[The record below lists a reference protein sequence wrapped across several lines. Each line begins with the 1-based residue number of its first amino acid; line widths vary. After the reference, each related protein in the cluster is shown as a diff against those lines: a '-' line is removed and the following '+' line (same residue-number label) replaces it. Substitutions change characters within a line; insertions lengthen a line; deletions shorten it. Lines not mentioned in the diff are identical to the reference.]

1 MKVQDVKKECL
12 ATTGLSVE
20 FSNSEVGSLSNLLWN
35 VSRAVEDS
43 VERAHQMAVTQQQQF
58 EEDGPIPAFIDLKS
72 LKRVEWLLI
81 QLTRRDMSG
90 LFDYA
95 DSDYRTDCNHINNI
109 PAVKQ

>member
-43 VERAHQMAVTQQQQF
+43 VERAHQMAATQQQQF
-58 EEDGPIPAFIDLKS
+58 EEGGPIPASIDLKS

-95 DSDYRTDCNHINNI
+95 DSDYRADCNHINNI
-109 PAVKQ
+109 PAIKQ

>member
-20 FSNSEVGSLSNLLWN
+20 FSNSEVGSLSSLLWN

-43 VERAHQMAVTQQQQF
+43 VERAHQMAATQQQQF
-58 EEDGPIPAFIDLKS
+58 EEDGPIPASIDLKS

-95 DSDYRTDCNHINNI
+95 DSDYRADCNHINNI

>member
-20 FSNSEVGSLSNLLWN
+20 FSNSEVGSLSSLLWN

-43 VERAHQMAVTQQQQF
+43 VERAHQMAATQQQQF
-58 EEDGPIPAFIDLKS
+58 KEGEQIPATIDLKS

-95 DSDYRTDCNHINNI
+95 DSDYRADCNHINNI

>member
-35 VSRAVEDS
+35 VSRAVDDS
-43 VERAHQMAVTQQQQF
+43 IERAHQMAATQQQTF

-72 LKRVEWLLI
+72 LKRVEWLLV

-90 LFDYA
+90 LFDNA
-95 DSDYRTDCNHINNI
+95 DSDYRADFGYINNI
-109 PAVKQ
+109 PAVKC